1 MEELQGILE
10 RFAGSGSRCRPAAG
24 WMGRRIVKSLCGHCS
39 GHSRFAEPAGAIWI
53 RYIRK
58 RCVCWKSFD
67 IFVIAGY
74 NRKG

>member
-10 RFAGSGSRCRPAAG
+10 RFAGSGWELIALPSRR
-24 WMGRRIVKSLCGHCS
+24 WLGRRIVKSLCGHCS

-58 RCVCWKSFD
+58 RCVCWK
-67 IFVIAGY
+67 
-74 NRKG
+74 